1 MFESLVT
8 LEMFLRKKKSKKK
21 KVGENDLPT
30 FGKKTK
36 TAFFQCFQ
44 NFYR

>member
-8 LEMFLRKKKSKKK
+8 LEMFLREKKRKK